1 MQRQSLE
8 VLLGMLTLWSPMQPI
23 RRRGSGI
30 SDPALLQLS
39 PSQSAYCTAQRLDR
53 IEARL
58 LRDFPLGSVHGFGP
72 VISTYRN
79 TFGANELHVG
89 DAKETEQTLQIAFL
103 MVEAGDRCLRSV
115 EPA

>member
-1 MQRQSLE
+1 MLI
-8 VLLGMLTLWSPMQPI
+8 LLSPMQPI
-23 RRRGSGI
+23 RRCDNGI

-39 PSQSAYCTAQRLDR
+39 PSQSAYCTAQRPDR

-58 LRDFPLGSVHGFGP
+58 LRDFALGCIHGFGP

-79 TFGANELHVG
+79 TFGGNELHVG

-103 MVEAGDRCLRSV
+103 MVEEGDQCLRAV
-115 EPA
+115 EPAARR